1 MRWSTHNSNVCICNF
16 TLYHFR
22 YWHECIFFNSF
33 CHTDDYLIILHKRC
47 HTLCCT
53 SCKHR
58 RYCKNKHI
66 TFCYCHLKICCKRDI
81 FLKLYARKFIY
92 MLSFFIEHSYFIF
105 NYGPDNYVMSVLCK
119 NNCKSCTP
127 ASCSDYTYFLHIY
140 FAFCPNLFS
149 VPFSN
154 LDMLARCLHIAIT
167 VKQATT
173 ISNSKTYAGPI
184 FISPL

>member
-1 MRWSTHNSNVCICNF
+1 MIGFLIS
-16 TLYHFR
+16 LLLQ
-22 YWHECIFFNSF
+22 
-33 CHTDDYLIILHKRC
+33 TDLTARVFMVLPEK
-47 HTLCCT
+47 L
-53 SCKHR
+53 
-58 RYCKNKHI
+58 
-66 TFCYCHLKICCKRDI
+66 LQ
-81 FLKLYARKFIY
+81 FLARNAKSRKFIY

-173 ISNSKTYAGPI
+173 ISNSKTYAEPI